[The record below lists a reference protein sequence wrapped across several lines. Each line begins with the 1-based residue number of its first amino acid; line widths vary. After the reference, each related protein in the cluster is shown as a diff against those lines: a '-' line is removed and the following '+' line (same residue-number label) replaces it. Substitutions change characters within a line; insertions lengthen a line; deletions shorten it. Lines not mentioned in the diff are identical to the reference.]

1 MKKEDITALIV
12 YVFIV
17 AIAVIFGLTVL
28 QQRMGASGMS
38 QIQYI
43 GFILG
48 AVVAGVVFNAILF
61 ELAHLLGAKIGR
73 YDVLLLN
80 ILGFCFYKT
89 KEGKTK
95 FKFASFDGLTGE
107 TKIVPKQDVSKE
119 PNPRPYLLFGTF
131 FFIIELVAIVIVF
144 TYITSAFPN
153 DKGLC
158 NIAYF
163 FLVFLFIGGM
173 IFLYNILPFKL
184 DSTTDGYRL
193 VLVSNPKNKVAFN
206 ELLRVEHEISLGNSD
221 VEIKTFDV
229 ITNFT
234 ADLNL
239 NKVYVM
245 LDKGEYEAAIP
256 LVEQIIHAKQ
266 DVSEK
271 VYVRACSQLVFIYM
285 MTKPLEEA
293 TEIINTSLPVQVKK
307 AISQDISMVSSRA
320 YILLAGL
327 IDKSKSE
334 ILLTINNIQKAFKST
349 PKARRAIEVRLFNN
363 ALDKVIEA
371 HPKWNLGEYHLKEVE
386 EEKTEKKK

>member
-28 QQRMGASGMS
+28 QQRMGSSGMS

-48 AVVAGVVFNAILF
+48 AVVSGILFNAILF
-61 ELAHLLGAKIGR
+61 ELAHLLGAKVGR
-73 YDVLLLN
+73 YEVLLLN

-107 TKIVPKQDVSKE
+107 TKIVPKNTEKE
-119 PNPRPYLLFGTF
+119 PNPRPYLLFGTLF
-131 FFIIELVAIVIVF
+131 FLIELIAIVIVF

-153 DKGLC
+153 DKTLV
-158 NIAYF
+158 NTAYF

-173 IFLYNILPFKL
+173 IFIYNILPFKL

-206 ELLRVEHEISLGNSD
+206 ELLRVEHEIELGNSD

-245 LDKGEYEAAIP
+245 LDKGEYEEAIP
-256 LVEQIIHAKQ
+256 LIEQIIHAKQ

-307 AISQDISMVSSRA
+307 SISQDVSMVSSRA

-349 PKARRAIEVRLFNN
+349 PKARKAIEVKLFNN

-371 HPKWNLGEYHLKEVE
+371 HPKWGLNEYHLKEVV
-386 EEKTEKKK
+386 EEKDKEKK